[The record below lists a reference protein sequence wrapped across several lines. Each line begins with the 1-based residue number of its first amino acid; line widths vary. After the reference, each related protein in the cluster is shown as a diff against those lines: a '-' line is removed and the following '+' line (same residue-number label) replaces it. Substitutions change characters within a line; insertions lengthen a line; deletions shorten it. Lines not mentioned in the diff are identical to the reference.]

1 MSKKITILGTNV
13 LKLQNGNA
21 IANRP
26 EYICAN
32 NDIVNGAI
40 APVNLTECFERF
52 PNIKLIADQIGVSSG
67 YVFPAGGSVIGNTS
81 GTCPC
86 TVSGSC
92 GACGSSAGLLLGFS
106 SATKEVQKVIEY
118 LGKDWLSCFWADP
131 YAIFSSGCP
140 DVGPMYDT
148 YLKYRLGSATFWN
161 TPVDAPVKRQQFV
174 ESVKDLVEITVAG
187 DLSQRPGDIV
197 YIKVDNATGLVTD
210 NPDDLPSS
218 NIKSGYYYILRVRN
232 VIKNDGGH
240 TMVLSLGNFLQSRFY
255 PPYESVAPFASQEF

>member
-13 LKLQNGNA
+13 LKLQSGNA
-21 IANRP
+21 IANRS

-40 APVNLTECFERF
+40 APANLTECFERF
-52 PNIKLIADQIGVSSG
+52 PNIKLIADVIGVSAGYMFPSG
-67 YVFPAGGSVIGNTS
+67 SGISGNTS
-81 GTCPC
+81 GICPC
-86 TVSGSC
+86 TVAGLSGSS
-92 GACGSSAGLLLGFS
+92 GSMLLGFS

-118 LGKDWLSCFWADP
+118 LGKDWTGCFWSDP

-161 TPVDAPVKRQQFV
+161 TPVNAPVKRQQFV

-187 DLSQRPGDIV
+187 NLSQRPGDIV
-197 YIKVDNATGLVTD
+197 YIKVDNATGLITD
-210 NPDDLPSS
+210 NPDDLPLT

-240 TMVLSLGNFLQSRFY
+240 TTILSLGTFLQSRFY
-255 PPYESVAPFASQEF
+255 PPYESVAPFASQV